1 MKRNTNW
8 AAKQVE
14 QANEDLKSW
23 PKWMLETTQYRNAKD
38 GQFKTEKQAE
48 RMKPENVVKE
58 RVPNPGYGDTGRGK
72 KK

>member
-1 MKRNTNW
+1 MS
-8 AAKQVE
+8 
-14 QANEDLKSW
+14 KSG
-23 PKWMLETTQYRNAKD
+23 KSGGGGSQSHTQYRSAKD

>member
-1 MKRNTNW
+1 MS
-8 AAKQVE
+8 
-14 QANEDLKSW
+14 KSG
-23 PKWMLETTQYRNAKD
+23 KSSGSGSQSHTQYRSAKD